1 MVTNRRCAQ
10 VVCPAQVALTTAEA
24 FKYQPLVAYSAKLGF
39 ALSKPNARKH
49 LATPYFSSLD
59 AATTCARR
67 ARHLHVFW
75 RRRNG
80 QRRNRRR
87 ESPPTSR
94 HQIVE
99 ERGGGGGQVLSLST
113 IRLASYHTCWPN
125 FQGSFGPSFPSF
137 RQLAAPWAKRYD
149 GRRGPMAADYASRLR
164 SRMFLCASSARC
176 FVAEAVRTRN
186 RNTMVPLFDPVW
198 ELPCPLAP
206 LLREARY
213 RQ

>member
-1 MVTNRRCAQ
+1 M
-10 VVCPAQVALTTAEA
+10 A
-24 FKYQPLVAYSAKLGF
+24 FKYHPLVAYYAKLGF
-39 ALSKPNARKH
+39 ALSKPNGSKH
-49 LATPYFSSLD
+49 LEAPDFSSLN
-59 AATTCARR
+59 AAMTCARR
-67 ARHLHVFW
+67 TSRLHVFW

-80 QRRNRRR
+80 QDQELGARDQGPGIRADRNVCPTWQLNLGGPLQTDTELSRN
-87 ESPPTSR
+87 ESP
-94 HQIVE
+94 VA
-99 ERGGGGGQVLSLST
+99 G
-113 IRLASYHTCWPN
+113 LASYHTRWPN